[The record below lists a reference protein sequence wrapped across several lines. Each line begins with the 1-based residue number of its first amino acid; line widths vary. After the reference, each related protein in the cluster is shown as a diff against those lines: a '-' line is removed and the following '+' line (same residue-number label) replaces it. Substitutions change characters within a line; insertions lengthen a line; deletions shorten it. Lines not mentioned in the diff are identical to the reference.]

1 MQLLLLQQPGN
12 GAIPFSH
19 MSRALHEQSGSAAL
33 PAVAVPPAG
42 VHPPGPSRPTW
53 IYVAQNGCPQG
64 SRRSRHPALCRWPPL
79 LPAAVGWAPLIGALP
94 RAPLLPAA
102 HERSPAPLRRPQAAF
117 ICCCRE
123 RV

>member
-1 MQLLLLQQPGN
+1 MQLLLQQQLGD

-19 MSRALHEQSGSAAL
+19 MSRALHEQSGFAAL
-33 PAVAVPPAG
+33 LAVAVPPAA
-42 VHPPGPSRPTW
+42 VRPPGPSRPTW
-53 IYVAQNGCPQG
+53 IYVAQNGCPLG
-64 SRRSRHPALCRWPPL
+64 SRRSRHHALCRWPPL

-94 RAPLLPAA
+94 RAPPLAAAHVCSPAA
-102 HERSPAPLRRPQAAF
+102 LRRPQAAF